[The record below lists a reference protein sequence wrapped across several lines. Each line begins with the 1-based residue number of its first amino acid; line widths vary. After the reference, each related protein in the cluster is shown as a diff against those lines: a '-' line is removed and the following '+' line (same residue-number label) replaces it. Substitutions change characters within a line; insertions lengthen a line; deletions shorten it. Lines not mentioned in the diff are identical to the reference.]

1 MKKLIVLLVFIV
13 GLLPTITATEYFI
26 VKIGKKLTIYSVT
39 DYGESNYWG
48 RNVVIDKS
56 ETIIPSD
63 SYFEGLD
70 IPKNEWDISF
80 IEDDEKS
87 GSEFKVPDFMAGV
100 STRVSFDHEKFT
112 KLMEKA
118 TVEVVESKQKIQD
131 ELTRMKEID
140 RLRVLSDDELFDEL
154 LK

>member
-70 IPKNEWDISF
+70 IPKNEWDIFSKNQNG
-80 IEDDEKS
+80 IYDSRLEKLD
-87 GSEFKVPDFMAGV
+87 K
-100 STRVSFDHEKFT
+100 
-112 KLMEKA
+112 EKA
-118 TVEVVESKQKIQD
+118 ELRKDYNKLFAEKTDATELINLLEASIGILLLAIIFLGFALIRKTIMYKKCNSKKD
-131 ELTRMKEID
+131 
-140 RLRVLSDDELFDEL
+140 
-154 LK
+154 